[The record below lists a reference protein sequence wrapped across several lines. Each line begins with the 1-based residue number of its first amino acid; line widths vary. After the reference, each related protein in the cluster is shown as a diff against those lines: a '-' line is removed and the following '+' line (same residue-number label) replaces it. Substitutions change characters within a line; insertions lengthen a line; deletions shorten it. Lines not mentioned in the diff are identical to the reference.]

1 MSDGHMLVT
10 FGAVEQAANDTDGV
24 AAQIAQELDDLKA
37 YLAPL
42 VQTWEGSA
50 SADWQSLQN
59 RWNSSAADLNSI
71 LRQIAANLRV
81 AASNYVNAENT
92 NASIWG

>member
-1 MSDGHMLVT
+1 MSNGHMLVT
-10 FGAVEQAANDTDGV
+10 FGAVEQAAADTDSV
-24 AAQIAQELDDLKA
+24 AAQIAQELEDLKA

-42 VQTWEGSA
+42 VATWEGTA
-50 SADWQSLQN
+50 SGDWQSLQN
-59 RWNSSAADLNSI
+59 RWNTSASDLNAI
-71 LRQIAANLRV
+71 LRQIASNLRI

>member
-10 FGAVEQAANDTDGV
+10 FGAVDQAAADTDHV
-24 AAQIAQELDDLKA
+24 AAMIAQELSDLHT

-42 VQTWEGSA
+42 VQTWEGTA
-50 SADWQSLQN
+50 SGDWQALQN
-59 RWNSSAADLNSI
+59 RWNTSASDLNTI
-71 LRQIAANLRV
+71 LQQIAANLRV
-81 AASNYVNAENT
+81 AASNYVHAENT